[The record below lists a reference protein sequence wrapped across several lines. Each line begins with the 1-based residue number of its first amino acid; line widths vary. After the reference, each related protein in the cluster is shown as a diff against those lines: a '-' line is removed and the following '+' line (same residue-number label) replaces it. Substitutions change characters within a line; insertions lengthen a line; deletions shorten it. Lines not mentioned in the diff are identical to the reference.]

1 MWGYIIAINPKR
13 SKNKLL
19 KALSLLDFHFMIIL
33 TRTMF
38 KNTYTDIEVKKMFP
52 SLQNQPT
59 KWLSKFRV
67 YTILPESRL
76 YEKMIIFITQDK
88 LFETCFLLKTYRFT
102 QRLYPSLFNNI
113 SKFWA
118 RFSDSFWYFCIIW
131 K

>member
-59 KWLSKFRV
+59 K
-67 YTILPESRL
+67 
-76 YEKMIIFITQDK
+76 
-88 LFETCFLLKTYRFT
+88 
-102 QRLYPSLFNNI
+102 
-113 SKFWA
+113 
-118 RFSDSFWYFCIIW
+118 
-131 K
+131 

>member
-52 SLQNQPT
+52 SLQ
-59 KWLSKFRV
+59 K
-67 YTILPESRL
+67 
-76 YEKMIIFITQDK
+76 
-88 LFETCFLLKTYRFT
+88 
-102 QRLYPSLFNNI
+102 
-113 SKFWA
+113 
-118 RFSDSFWYFCIIW
+118 
-131 K
+131 

>member
-1 MWGYIIAINPKR
+1 MWGYIIAINPKI

-59 KWLSKFRV
+59 K
-67 YTILPESRL
+67 
-76 YEKMIIFITQDK
+76 
-88 LFETCFLLKTYRFT
+88 
-102 QRLYPSLFNNI
+102 
-113 SKFWA
+113 
-118 RFSDSFWYFCIIW
+118 
-131 K
+131 

>member
-19 KALSLLDFHFMIIL
+19 KASSLLDFHFMIIL

-38 KNTYTDIEVKKMFP
+38 KNTYTDIEVKKMFS

-67 YTILPESRL
+67 YTILPESKL

-118 RFSDSFWYFCIIW
+118 RFSGSFWYVCIIW

>member
-52 SLQNQPT
+52 SFKKQPT
-59 KWLSKFRV
+59 K
-67 YTILPESRL
+67 
-76 YEKMIIFITQDK
+76 
-88 LFETCFLLKTYRFT
+88 
-102 QRLYPSLFNNI
+102 
-113 SKFWA
+113 
-118 RFSDSFWYFCIIW
+118 
-131 K
+131 

>member
-38 KNTYTDIEVKKMFP
+38 KNTYTDIEVKKKCFHHYKNNQKNDC
-52 SLQNQPT
+52 QNSEFT
-59 KWLSKFRV
+59 
-67 YTILPESRL
+67 TILPESKL
-76 YEKMIIFITQDK
+76 YEQIIIFITQDK

-102 QRLYPSLFNNI
+102 QRLYPSSFNNI

-118 RFSDSFWYFCIIW
+118 RFSGSF
-131 K
+131 

>member
-1 MWGYIIAINPKR
+1 MWGYIIANNPKR

-59 KWLSKFRV
+59 K
-67 YTILPESRL
+67 
-76 YEKMIIFITQDK
+76 
-88 LFETCFLLKTYRFT
+88 
-102 QRLYPSLFNNI
+102 
-113 SKFWA
+113 
-118 RFSDSFWYFCIIW
+118 
-131 K
+131 

>member
-52 SLQNQPT
+52 SLQNQP
-59 KWLSKFRV
+59 KK
-67 YTILPESRL
+67 
-76 YEKMIIFITQDK
+76 
-88 LFETCFLLKTYRFT
+88 
-102 QRLYPSLFNNI
+102 
-113 SKFWA
+113 
-118 RFSDSFWYFCIIW
+118 
-131 K
+131 

>member
-52 SLQNQPT
+52 SLQKQTT
-59 KWLSKFRV
+59 K
-67 YTILPESRL
+67 
-76 YEKMIIFITQDK
+76 
-88 LFETCFLLKTYRFT
+88 
-102 QRLYPSLFNNI
+102 
-113 SKFWA
+113 
-118 RFSDSFWYFCIIW
+118 
-131 K
+131 